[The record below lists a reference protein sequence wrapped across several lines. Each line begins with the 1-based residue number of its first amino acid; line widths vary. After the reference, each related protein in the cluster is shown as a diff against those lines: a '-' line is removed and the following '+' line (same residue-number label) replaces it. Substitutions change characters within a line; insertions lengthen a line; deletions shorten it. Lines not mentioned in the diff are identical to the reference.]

1 MGNSKPF
8 KQQMGT
14 SNTKKTIDKHHKIL
28 NNDFYIFFLIIL
40 LIIMLF
46 MLSCSVKNNFNV
58 NFSQLKL
65 TNNNNNNNNESFEDQ
80 KYTPY
85 QLKNY
90 TSETSDPI
98 FILTLKREIVE
109 DLYIKKND
117 IIKLYDSNKVD
128 DDSTNLIKFQENE
141 FYFKIDKVE
150 FDEKKNFKLTISD
163 INFTTYLE
171 SHQQN
176 INTYFEQHNATAD
189 MKVKVVGNQSKDS
202 ILSNN
207 ITLTN
212 IDSSNTGEI
221 KCYLTLKLT
230 DEVGTI
236 DHNINQNLKKNFK
249 ADDYIKL
256 KLSNTTD
263 SSINE
268 FIFKIDSIND
278 IDDGDGDGSIAFT
291 LTNNDQINEQYA
303 ISEVNPTM
311 LTFITKYNTDDILED
326 FYDDQ
331 LEYNKKYLVTKNKIE
346 NYKHI
351 LNNIKEQIEGTH

>member
-14 SNTKKTIDKHHKIL
+14 SNIKKTIDKHHKIL

-65 TNNNNNNNNESFEDQ
+65 TKNNNNNESFEEQ
-80 KYTPY
+80 KFPPY
-85 QLKNY
+85 SITKISKASKNPLY
-90 TSETSDPI
+90 

-109 DLYIKKND
+109 DLYIKQND
-117 IIKLYDSNKVD
+117 IIKLYDNQSVID
-128 DDSTNLIKFQENE
+128 EDVKFQKNE

-163 INFTTYLE
+163 INFTEYLKLNSSE
-171 SHQQN
+171 FK
-176 INTYFEQHNATAD
+176 INNYFKDHENTD

-212 IDSSNTGEI
+212 ITNGAEEI
-221 KCYLTLKLT
+221 KCDLTLKLT
-230 DEVGTI
+230 NDNAPPAI

-249 ADDYIKL
+249 EDDYIKL
-256 KLSNTTD
+256 KLSNNTG
-263 SSINE
+263 SKINE

-278 IDDGDGDGSIAFT
+278 IDGGSITFK
-291 LTNNDQINEQYA
+291 LTNNDQKDANKYTINYTSNDL
-303 ISEVNPTM
+303 I
-311 LTFITKYNTDDILED
+311 FITKYNTDDILED
-326 FYDDQ
+326 FYDKQ
-331 LEYNKKYLVTKNKIE
+331 LDYNKKYLLTKNKIE

-351 LNNIKEQIEGTH
+351 LNNIKEQQEEEN

>member
-14 SNTKKTIDKHHKIL
+14 SNIKKTIDKHHKIL

-65 TNNNNNNNNESFEDQ
+65 TKNNNNNESFDNDI

-85 QLKNY
+85 LLKIYRTPSNTKY
-90 TSETSDPI
+90 

-128 DDSTNLIKFQENE
+128 GDSTNPIKFQENE

-163 INFTTYLE
+163 INFTTYLD
-171 SHQQN
+171 SHKQT
-176 INTYFEQHNATAD
+176 INDYFENYKDKAL

-212 IDSSNTGEI
+212 IDSSTAGEI
-221 KCYLTLKLT
+221 KCDLTLKLKNK
-230 DEVGTI
+230 DGNI

-256 KLSNTTD
+256 KLSNTTG
-263 SSINE
+263 SPINE
-268 FIFKIDSIND
+268 FIFKIDSITDNND
-278 IDDGDGDGSIAFT
+278 DDSITFT
-291 LTNNDQINEQYA
+291 LTNNDQTNEQYT
-303 ISEVNPTM
+303 ISEVTTNM

-331 LEYNKKYLVTKNKIE
+331 LEYNKEYLLTKNKIE

-351 LNNIKEQIEGTH
+351 LNNIKEQQEEEN

>member
-1 MGNSKPF
+1 
-8 KQQMGT
+8 
-14 SNTKKTIDKHHKIL
+14 
-28 NNDFYIFFLIIL
+28 
-40 LIIMLF
+40 

-65 TNNNNNNNNESFEDQ
+65 TNNNNNNNESFEDQ

-85 QLKNY
+85 QLKKH
-90 TSETSDPI
+90 TSETSDPDY
-98 FILTLKREIVE
+98 FILTVKREIVE

-128 DDSTNLIKFQENE
+128 DDSTNTIKFQENE

-207 ITLTN
+207 ITLTT
-212 IDSSNTGEI
+212 IDSRTAGEI
-221 KCYLTLKLT
+221 KYDLTLKLKNK
-230 DEVGTI
+230 DGNI

-291 LTNNDQINEQYA
+291 LTNNDQINEKYT
-303 ISEVNPTM
+303 ISAVPTNM